1 VKRSVWATLVAG
13 VGLSWCLTG
22 FAAEPEKWLV
32 RVGGH
37 YVDPQSDNNDLF
49 EVEGSAMVTFDVT
62 YLIDP
67 HWGVELLGALPFTH
81 DINIVDGPKVGETD
95 QLPPTLSVVYRFLPD
110 GQWRPYAGVGVNWT
124 IFFNED
130 MSGPLD
136 GADLSL
142 DQSVGLAGVVGIDIP
157 FNDVWFFNM
166 TVRYMDI
173 DTDATVH
180 LPDDGGTLDVGSV
193 DIDPWAYGIEV
204 GRAF

>member
-1 VKRSVWATLVAG
+1 VKRSVLATLVAG
-13 VGLSWCLTG
+13 VGLSWGLTA
-22 FAAEPEKWLV
+22 FAAEPGDWIV
-32 RVGGH
+32 RAGGH
-37 YVDPQSDNNDLF
+37 YVDPQSDNNDLV

-81 DINIVDGPKVGETD
+81 DISLVDGPKIGETD

-110 GQWRPYAGVGVNWT
+110 GQWRPYVGVGVNWT

-130 MSGPLD
+130 MSGPLSD
-136 GADLSL
+136 ADLSL
-142 DQSVGLAGVVGIDIP
+142 DQSVGVAGVVGIDIP
-157 FNDVWFFNM
+157 FNDTWFVNI

-173 DTDATVH
+173 ETDATVH

-193 DIDPWAYGIEV
+193 DIDPWAYGIEI